1 MTTDGHRTVSATSD
15 KRIEDLPGPFKID
28 CDRCGVIGDRPT
40 SDAAATLAFE
50 HQIQT
55 GHVSHMIDA
64 NGDHYRLFHP
74 KSMPG
79 VKYIDF
85 IIERERNSRQ
95 LRDEPNSQS
104 VFLLGHLSSEQTKRI
119 LFDSSQASLFAN
131 LNDGPPIEV
140 RAVFDRFYIEFTDG
154 LIGTSPDGENEE
166 VQGILVV
173 TDAPT
178 PGNLP
183 RWTVSVWSQYG
194 AKQDRRVFWYKPQ
207 DGSAWLRTSTLR
219 REGSELDGDGPD
231 LARAGDSRV
240 ISSYERWYEQMAGLT
255 SWMSVYMVAKG
266 IKVEA
271 QTLPRQQRRALE
283 RANTP
288 LPHPWHIVKLDPG
301 IERLPEDGKPTGAG
315 SPHGFRYDVIGHLRF
330 GRYRRGDGTYVEHVT
345 WVPPHQRGLRHTLY
359 IPKTYLVTR

>member
-1 MTTDGHRTVSATSD
+1 MTLDGHRVVPGRLQD
-15 KRIEDLPGPFKID
+15 MKGPFKID
-28 CDRCGVIGDRPT
+28 CVQCRTIGERLT
-40 SDAAATLAFE
+40 ANAAAVLAFE
-50 HQIQT
+50 HQTQV
-55 GHVSHMIDA
+55 GHEVYMHDSK
-64 NGDHYRLFHP
+64 GDHYRLFHP
-74 KSMPG
+74 KSMEG
-79 VKYIDF
+79 TKYLDF
-85 IIERERNSRQ
+85 ILERERSSRQ

-154 LIGTSPDGENEE
+154 LIGTSPDGANEE
-166 VQGILVV
+166 VQGILIV
-173 TDAPT
+173 TDALT

-207 DGSAWLRTSTLR
+207 DGSAWLRTGTLR
-219 REGSELDGDGPD
+219 REGSELDGDGPM

-240 ISSYERWYEQMAGLT
+240 ISSYERWYEQMAGLI

-271 QTLPRQQRRALE
+271 LSLPRQQRRALE
-283 RANTP
+283 RANKP

-301 IERLPEDGKPTGAG
+301 IIRLPEGDETTRVG
-315 SPHGFRYDVIGHLRF
+315 SSHKFRYDVIGHLRF